1 MKNNKKS
8 FIYCCSI
15 IALCFLWTSCGY
27 LSWFYRL
34 SEYTTP
40 AKVDLLSEVVG
51 YIFQAI
57 GILAVSVL
65 IKKNSVY
72 ASNRKHFTA
81 VLILDA
87 AFIVLSATANN
98 LVSAL
103 VLGYIMNLLHG
114 AVAAY
119 YLFMLATRLEWNMR
133 ALSFGIGYGIA
144 SIASWLISRIGT
156 GNFLTTN
163 YALIIYVIL
172 AVFTIL
178 LIHFCKDVVTYQ
190 DNTNTNRITK
200 QAIKPVTI
208 LIAIITI
215 FLLTVSRGIGFYF
228 PSADLS
234 SGINLEFSRAFYAVG
249 LILAGI
255 ICDRKRSYGAILSVT
270 ALICPFIMIA
280 LSGEVGSSI
289 IFWIIGYILFGF
301 LNVYRIVVFSDIST
315 SNNKLLWMAAFGLL
329 FGRLGDA
336 CGNFI
341 GIYFTDNK
349 ILLVSLTSV
358 LFVISTILF
367 FMLYNGLYMNVADV
381 SDNEDD
387 KLFSF
392 MKTYDISTREADVL
406 KLILSGLSNSEI
418 SSNLYISENT
428 VKFHIRNILKKTGC
442 ANRKEI
448 LTLYRGK

>member
-1 MKNNKKS
+1 M
-8 FIYCCSI
+8 
-15 IALCFLWTSCGY
+15 T
-27 LSWFYRL
+27 
-34 SEYTTP
+34 
-40 AKVDLLSEVVG
+40 EVVG
-51 YIFQAI
+51 YIFQAA
-57 GILAVSVL
+57 GILAVSIL
-65 IKKNSVY
+65 IKKNSVN
-72 ASNRKHFTA
+72 AINGKHFAA
-81 VLILDA
+81 VIILDA
-87 AFIVLSATANN
+87 VFIVLSATANN

-119 YLFMLATRLEWNMR
+119 YLFMLATKLEWNMR

-144 SIASWLISRIGT
+144 SIASWLISKIGT

-163 YALIIYVIL
+163 YALIIYVLL

-178 LIHFCKDVVTYQ
+178 LIHFCKDATTYQ
-190 DNTNTNRITK
+190 DNTHLITK
-200 QAIKPVTI
+200 QAIKPSTI
-208 LIAIITI
+208 SIAIITI
-215 FLLTVSRGIGFYF
+215 LLLTVSRGIGFYF

-301 LNVYRIVVFSDIST
+301 LNVYRIVVFSDIAT

-367 FMLYNGLYMNVADV
+367 FMLYNGLYMNVTDV
-381 SDNEDD
+381 NDNEDD

-406 KLILSGLSNSEI
+406 KLIISGLSNSEI

-442 ANRKEI
+442 ANRKEM
-448 LTLYRGK
+448 LMLYRG